1 MTSSFSHYLK
11 HLNPHVT
18 QPESLWASFYSA
30 ALATACGV
38 LASKTLTLFPLQV
51 SHILFIY
58 FFHFLLY
65 RHCELQL
72 VKRTESVRLW
82 PFTLDALRV
91 ETLNVFDA
99 SADEYSAE
107 KTGLAVQDASGY
119 CVRNHRPFC
128 TVSAARTSCFEL
140 TREPCG
146 GGH

>member
-1 MTSSFSHYLK
+1 M
-11 HLNPHVT
+11 
-18 QPESLWASFYSA
+18 
-30 ALATACGV
+30 
-38 LASKTLTLFPLQV
+38 
-51 SHILFIY
+51 
-58 FFHFLLY
+58 
-65 RHCELQL
+65 
-72 VKRTESVRLW
+72 KRTESVRLW